1 MTSDVG
7 ADKQPMMHNES
18 IVQPREL
25 CLMVVLAGAEVR
37 KPPAAELSAALF
49 GTPEE
54 AREMEVAAVH
64 IQAAFRGYQSRHNH
78 DSYRCLT
85 ACSRLLRSR
94 LNRRWLLCARSARRR
109 KRLRNR
115 KHGRDP
121 PKFKRKGK
129 VRRGAVWENSTRY
142 GNGNRHGMRAL
153 LGQVTPTATPLSTAC

>member
-78 DSYRCLT
+78 DSYRCLSPLAAACYALVRYALVVKT
-85 ACSRLLRSR
+85 ADGC
-94 LNRRWLLCARSARRR
+94 CARSARRR
-109 KRLRNR
+109 KRLRKSR
-115 KHGRDP
+115 
-121 PKFKRKGK
+121 
-129 VRRGAVWENSTRY
+129 
-142 GNGNRHGMRAL
+142 
-153 LGQVTPTATPLSTAC
+153 

>member
-1 MTSDVG
+1 
-7 ADKQPMMHNES
+7 MMHDES

-78 DSYRCLT
+78 DSYRCLSPLAA
-85 ACSRLLRSR
+85 AC
-94 LNRRWLLCARSARRR
+94 
-109 KRLRNR
+109 
-115 KHGRDP
+115 
-121 PKFKRKGK
+121 
-129 VRRGAVWENSTRY
+129 Y
-142 GNGNRHGMRAL
+142 AL
-153 LGQVTPTATPLSTAC
+153 V